1 MKRWRKASGASL
13 LAGICLVLSGCSQSL
28 LSPGNPQSP
37 GTDLIPAKPPIVSFA
52 PDGTV
57 DYVPAPVGD
66 AVNGDLNLA
75 GAPSKSLS
83 STAMVEG
90 SRGGV
95 LRAGRFS
102 VKLPPGAFSGSAN
115 VTLSMPDS
123 TLMICELSIS
133 PSSANRFRY
142 PAKLTADLSSS
153 GITDASTYTTY
164 WYDPARLTWVNLS
177 AKSNVSGSTVT
188 TALEHFSKYGS
199 GKAGW

>member
-1 MKRWRKASGASL
+1 MKRWRKASTLSL
-13 LAGICLVLSGCSQSL
+13 LAAICLSGCSQSL
-28 LSPGNPQSP
+28 LSPENAQNAGTGQSP
-37 GTDLIPAKPPIVSFA
+37 EKPPIVSFA

-66 AVNGDLNLA
+66 AVYEDVNLA
-75 GAPSKSLS
+75 ISPTKSLS
-83 STAMVEG
+83 TTVMVEG
-90 SRGGV
+90 IHGGM

-102 VKLPPGAFSGSAN
+102 VKIPAGAFSGSAT

-123 TLMICELSIS
+123 TLMICDLSIS

-177 AKSNVSGSTVT
+177 ARSMTSGSTVT
-188 TALEHFSKYGS
+188 TALEHFSTYGS